1 MLTCKKNELYTET
14 AHHGAMLRFGNGVH
28 KIIRTPAEWVGIIA
42 YLLGIAVVGCVVL
55 RRMNNAGAFATHLV
69 TTMTALYI
77 AAAIL
82 GLVAFIISRGT
93 PHHARKIENNLARIG
108 FTNAAGEVPILLQS
122 YWHRTESGRTVQVLE
137 FLACGLAKSVWENKQ
152 VEIAAALNVQVA
164 KIEECD
170 GKRRIRLYVVPAD
183 NGLPDR
189 LDWHDDLMNHE
200 YPVCKVIL
208 GESLLEPVVVDFNVI
223 PHMLVGGGTG
233 SGKTVL
239 LRCILMQLLR
249 KSGVEVV
256 IADLK
261 GGADFSSVWR
271 NHPHCKMI
279 FDRAELAEYL
289 DKLVEELNRRKE
301 IIAQTDGCCNI
312 YDYNN
317 RCALYLDRIFFAV
330 DEVAEILDKTGL
342 DKAEKEQ
349 VARIE
354 RSLSTIARL
363 GRAFGIQLL
372 LATQRPDANIL
383 SGQIKNNIAYRVCGR
398 ADNVLS
404 MIILDNTDAANQIP
418 SDARGRFI
426 NGDGTVFQGYWF
438 NESILED

>member
-1 MLTCKKNELYTET
+1 MLTCKKNELYSET
-14 AHHGAMLRFGNGVH
+14 AHHGAMLRFGNGVN
-28 KIIRTPAEWVGIIA
+28 KIICTPAEWVGIIA
-42 YLLGIAVVGCVVL
+42 YLLSIAVVGHVVL
-55 RRMNNAGAFATHLV
+55 RRMNNAGAFATPLV

-164 KIEECD
+164 RIEECD
-170 GKRRIRLYVVPAD
+170 GKRRIRLYV
-183 NGLPDR
+183 
-189 LDWHDDLMNHE
+189 
-200 YPVCKVIL
+200 
-208 GESLLEPVVVDFNVI
+208 VI

-363 GRAFGIQLL
+363 GRAFGIHLL